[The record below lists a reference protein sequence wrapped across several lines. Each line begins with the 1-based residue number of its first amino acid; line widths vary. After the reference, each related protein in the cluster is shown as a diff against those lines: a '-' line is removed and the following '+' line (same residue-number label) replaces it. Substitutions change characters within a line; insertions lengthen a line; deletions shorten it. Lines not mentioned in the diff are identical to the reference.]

1 MSAPRL
7 TAGLRVAALL
17 RRADLAGRAAYVV
30 SRGDDTAGA
39 LLVSVQRPDGTA
51 ESWGHE
57 YDLAADRPAWV
68 QQARGEPRAVD
79 AAVARQRAAD
89 PDLWVIELE
98 LPEGVSPAEL
108 LD

>member
-1 MSAPRL
+1 MEPRL

-30 SRGDDTAGA
+30 RRGDDTAGA
-39 LLVSVQRPDGTA
+39 LNVTVVRPDGRVELWGQDYDPMTDSRLWVMQA
-51 ESWGHE
+51 EG
-57 YDLAADRPAWV
+57 PARDIDASI
-68 QQARGEPRAVD
+68 ARR
-79 AAVARQRAAD
+79 RAAD

-98 LPEGVSPAEL
+98 LPGQVAVTDL